1 MIKKASLLF
10 VALCV
15 VSSVSVSVA
24 RAEGGDFHDRMMIPP
39 PGMFGGH
46 GNGQDDNEGSDN
58 GPHAFGEH
66 GSSSR
71 PRMHNPNASSTNWNH
86 EEGDGH
92 HGSSTRDHDGSMH
105 NGSSTGDGDTWMHN
119 GSSTGDMPPTQGIV
133 SSLQSMTQDQMQS
146 LLALLMK
153 LIALLQQR

>member
-24 RAEGGDFHDRMMIPP
+24 RAEGGDSHDRMMIPP

-58 GPHAFGEH
+58 GPHGFGEH

-105 NGSSTGDGDTWMHN
+105 NGSSVYQWRNSDTLN
-119 GSSTGDMPPTQGIV
+119 
-133 SSLQSMTQDQMQS
+133 SLFSCLKMS
-146 LLALLMK
+146 LITTANNDCLL
-153 LIALLQQR
+153 